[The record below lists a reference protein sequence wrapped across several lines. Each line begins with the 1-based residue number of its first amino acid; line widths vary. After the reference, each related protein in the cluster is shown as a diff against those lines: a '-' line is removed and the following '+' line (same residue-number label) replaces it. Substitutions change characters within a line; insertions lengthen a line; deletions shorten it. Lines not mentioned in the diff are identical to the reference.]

1 MLGSES
7 VLSAPARSSLQDD
20 PPTSGDDFHSCRS
33 RESSSTDES
42 STAKSNGGAGLNPQC
57 SHGNSVDSNDSDTTE
72 QEINTI
78 TECEVV
84 FGLDENIGS
93 SRQADSPASDNE
105 PHSNRQRQSFSTKSN
120 TVMNNEGADP
130 NPPGSLASCVD
141 SNGCNATKQEIASIR
156 EALLGLNEKI
166 DVVVELLNDEVP
178 RIIETSKLLVVFAK
192 EISSQ
197 ACLTLVSSYLKVN
210 NGDYITGTV
219 PDIEEHFRT
228 VKSVVADLEQEYDNA
243 SNKRKE
249 KSNDVTEN
257 TVRRIIKPLF
267 DEHERAIEE
276 IRRSVES
283 QGRLHENRL
292 EQLELHENRLEHLEQ
307 SAAQADGDR
316 RHVLQDL
323 GEVQSL
329 ARSTNAGLAELRRS
343 AESQGQLQ
351 ENRLDRI
358 EQSAAQA
365 DGDRRHVLQDLGE
378 VQSLARSTNAALAEL
393 RRLAES
399 QGQLQENRLEHLEQS
414 AAQADCDR
422 RGTMFDSEQAQSQIS
437 HCNTILQECRMLS
450 SDLFT
455 VARMRVI
462 SYHSQTVRGTNQTT
476 LSASQVIFRRIE
488 SIRSGHDDGG
498 DRHEPVRHARVLSGG
513 LALDELFN
521 NEYCTEKVIA
531 LLLNALH
538 RRMGR
543 HTGLNPLDLILSMRY
558 FGLHVLDQKRLKFVL
573 PRRTNRILN
582 R

>member
-307 SAAQADGDR
+307 SAAQAD
-316 RHVLQDL
+316 
-323 GEVQSL
+323 
-329 ARSTNAGLAELRRS
+329 
-343 AESQGQLQ
+343 
-351 ENRLDRI
+351 
-358 EQSAAQA
+358 
-365 DGDRRHVLQDLGE
+365 
-378 VQSLARSTNAALAEL
+378 
-393 RRLAES
+393 
-399 QGQLQENRLEHLEQS
+399 
-414 AAQADCDR
+414 CDR

-543 HTGLNPLDLILSMRY
+543 HTGLNPLGLILSMRY